1 MMTCTDIRP
10 LLPFSEGGEVTPEQ
24 SRAIGEHLASC
35 SSCRSE
41 SVDYSELMT
50 IGKKISQQEYRLSD
64 SVRRKISRE
73 AAERAVRGT
82 WGFPIFADH
91 ALPAWMVS
99 AAAVVVVAALT
110 AGLWMKAGSAPA
122 GREEISRLE
131 VVADRG
137 VVRLAWSDGVKASY
151 TVYKTVDPRLVG
163 RGEAH
168 VVRGNVW
175 VDTHPES
182 SPVVFYR
189 IE

>member
-1 MMTCTDIRP
+1 M
-10 LLPFSEGGEVTPEQ
+10 G
-24 SRAIGEHLASC
+24 
-35 SSCRSE
+35 
-41 SVDYSELMT
+41 
-50 IGKKISQQEYRLSD
+50 D
-64 SVRRKISRE
+64 SVRRRIAGE
-73 AAERAVRGT
+73 AADRAARRS
-82 WGFPIFADH
+82 WGFPIFAFS
-91 ALPAWMVS
+91 ARTAWMAS
-99 AAAVVVVAALT
+99 AAAVVALAALA
-110 AGLWMKAGSAPA
+110 AGFWMKPGPTPN
-122 GREEISRLE
+122 RQDEISKLE

-151 TVYKTVDPRLVG
+151 TVYKAVDPRLAR

>member
-1 MMTCTDIRP
+1 M
-10 LLPFSEGGEVTPEQ
+10 
-24 SRAIGEHLASC
+24 A
-35 SSCRSE
+35 
-41 SVDYSELMT
+41 
-50 IGKKISQQEYRLSD
+50 
-64 SVRRKISRE
+64 
-73 AAERAVRGT
+73 
-82 WGFPIFADH
+82 
-91 ALPAWMVS
+91 S
-99 AAAVVVVAALT
+99 AAAVVALAALT
-110 AGLWMKAGSAPA
+110 AGFWMKAAPTPSQQD
-122 GREEISRLE
+122 EISKLE

-175 VDTHPES
+175 VYTHPES